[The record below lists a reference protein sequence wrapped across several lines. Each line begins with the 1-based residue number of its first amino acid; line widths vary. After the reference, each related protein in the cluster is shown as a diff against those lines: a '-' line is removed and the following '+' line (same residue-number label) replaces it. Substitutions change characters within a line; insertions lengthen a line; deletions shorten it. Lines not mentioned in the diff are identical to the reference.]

1 MQRTRTLFFFIFHL
15 QGVWWQMCRVLSPIP
30 RATWRPP
37 RCCGPLICTHS
48 SRTRCVASMIA
59 CACVWVFFFFLFFF
73 ESSQRNDSD
82 RKKKREKTWMF
93 RTCVAGVYKT
103 CHTTDA
109 GILLGL
115 GSVSYWRLHFVF
127 ISSAQGIFF
136 FSSFSHLFISMV
148 VNSHSEKNFLTSGNS
163 LTCFAFPLST
173 NTDILTLFIRR

>member
-1 MQRTRTLFFFIFHL
+1 MFHQTPLALCKWCGSYAKDSNPLFFFIFHL
-15 QGVWWQMCRVLSPIP
+15 QGVVWWQMCRASPSP
-30 RATWRPP
+30 RATWPP

-48 SRTRCVASMIA
+48 SRTRCVASVFA
-59 CACVWVFFFFLFFF
+59 CACDWVFLRVHK
-73 ESSQRNDSD
+73 SMIVII
-82 RKKKREKTWMF
+82 KKREKTWMF

-148 VNSHSEKNFLTSGNS
+148 VISHSEKKLLNFWKWFNMFRFPS
-163 LTCFAFPLST
+163 L
-173 NTDILTLFIRR
+173 

>member
-1 MQRTRTLFFFIFHL
+1 MIVIPRTSAILYVSSNSFSVMQMMWLLCKGLEPSLFFFIFHL
-15 QGVWWQMCRVLSPIP
+15 QGVVWWQMCRASPSP
-30 RATWRPP
+30 RATWPP

-48 SRTRCVASMIA
+48 SRTRCVASVFA
-59 CACVWVFFFFLFFF
+59 CACDWVFLRVHK
-73 ESSQRNDSD
+73 SMIVII
-82 RKKKREKTWMF
+82 KKREKTWMF

-136 FSSFSHLFISMV
+136 QF
-148 VNSHSEKNFLTSGNS
+148 
-163 LTCFAFPLST
+163 
-173 NTDILTLFIRR
+173 ILTPIY